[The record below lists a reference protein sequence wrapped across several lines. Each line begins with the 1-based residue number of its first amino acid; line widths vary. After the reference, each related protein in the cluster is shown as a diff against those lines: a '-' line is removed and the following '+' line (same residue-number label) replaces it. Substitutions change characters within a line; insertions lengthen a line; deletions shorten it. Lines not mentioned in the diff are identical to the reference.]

1 MPDLERILNKLQQ
14 LNPDANWTIAEG
26 VAPMFGSVL
35 RLTDADGFHCD
46 FSLRGEQ
53 ATMHSWRVLGAE
65 IEITNVHFIADVRNL
80 TDSQVAFDISS
91 FMGNLQA
98 LAGNPALA
106 RKVTKAV
113 SRQMRFR
120 DGEFQVPYWA
130 GWVSALAVGVV
141 LMAFSFIGSP
151 NFGNPRNTDS
161 TVSVP
166 SIQSPSDVEEP
177 IVLDLPSFPNR
188 GTGYIVM
195 CKDGWI
201 SHSGGRQGACSH
213 HGGVAG

>member
-1 MPDLERILNKLQQ
+1 MPDLANILNKLQQ
-14 LNPDANWTIAEG
+14 LNPDANWTVAEG
-26 VAPMFGSVL
+26 VAPMFGPVL

-53 ATMHSWRVLGAE
+53 TTMHSWRVVGSE
-65 IEITNVHFIADVRNL
+65 VEVTNVHFLSDIRDL
-80 TDSQVAFDISS
+80 TDSQVALNISS
-91 FMGNLQA
+91 FMDTFRA
-98 LAGNPALA
+98 LASNPELA
-106 RKVTKAV
+106 RKATRAA
-113 SRQMRFR
+113 SRQKRFV
-120 DGEFQVPYWA
+120 DGGTQIPNWA

-151 NFGNPRNTDS
+151 NFNNPRNTDS
-161 TVSVP
+161 NVSVP
-166 SIQSPSDVEEP
+166 SIQSPSDAEEP
-177 IVLDLPSFPNR
+177 FVLDLPSQPNR
-188 GTGYIVM
+188 GTGYIVV